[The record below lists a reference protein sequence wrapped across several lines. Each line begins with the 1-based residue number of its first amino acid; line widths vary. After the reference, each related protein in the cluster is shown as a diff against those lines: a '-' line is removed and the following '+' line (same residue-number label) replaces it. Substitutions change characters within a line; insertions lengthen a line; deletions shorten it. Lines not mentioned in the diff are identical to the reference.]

1 MTITQEALD
10 AAVGAKIDVPIDGD
24 SIPSREQIT
33 RWAID
38 GAQQMA
44 ALIPSGKADTLLLE
58 HVVTSSGEQI
68 PAFVKFHKVKFGA
81 TNLIADPVD
90 FNTSTDTWSD
100 HNEAAPLV
108 QDGVTDAP
116 DGNDAQIWVTT
127 ADSDWQGMKTVNYTV
142 GEGEQVAFSIN
153 VKNTNGSD
161 RTTFHA
167 VTDGGTTIA
176 ACSIYWTGEVLGTFG
191 IYGDPQYG
199 YSGECIDRGN
209 GWYRIVGFFTGHEA
223 PSEEFFIRI
232 FPSVP
237 IDSGDVIAAD
247 EGTALYG
254 AHVEKNT
261 ASISSFDFNIPG
273 IQVTEDL
280 FDFHTGFLNFQFSD
294 DRPGYALSGDRF
306 FYHPAYKRDA
316 KVWFVKNP
324 SVLSH
329 IPDRWI
335 GAISAYAA
343 AQARQQDDELNAY
356 AALYQEFRQ
365 ILATLAG
372 APAEQKG

>member
-1 MTITQEALD
+1 MTITPEDLGY
-10 AAVGAKIDVPIDGD
+10 AVGAKIDVPIDND
-24 SIPSREQIT
+24 SIPSSDQIT

-44 ALIPSGKADTLLLE
+44 ALMPSGKADTLLLE

-68 PAFVKFHKVKFGA
+68 PAFVKFHRAKFGA
-81 TNLIADPVD
+81 INLIADPVD
-90 FNTSTDTWSD
+90 FKTSTGTWSP
-100 HNEAAPLV
+100 HNAYHLLT
-108 QDGVTDAP
+108 QNGVADAP
-116 DGNDAQIWVTT
+116 DGSDAQIWVTT
-127 ADSDWQGMKTVNYTV
+127 DNYDWQAVKTVNYTV
-142 GEGEQVAFSIN
+142 EEGERVAFSIN

-161 RTTFHA
+161 KTTLQA
-167 VTDGGTTIA
+167 VIGETAIVT
-176 ACSIYWTGEVLGTFG
+176 CSIYWDDEVLESFSP
-191 IYGDPQYG
+191 YGSAPYNP
-199 YSGECIDRGN
+199 SGECIDRGN
-209 GWYRIVGFFTGHEA
+209 GWYRIGGFFTGHEEL
-223 PSEEFFIRI
+223 PEEFFIRI

-237 IDSGDVIAAD
+237 VDGPDVIAAG

-306 FYHPAYKRDA
+306 FYHPAYNRDA

-329 IPDRWI
+329 IPDKWI

-372 APAEQKG
+372 APAEQEG